1 MKKQILA
8 AAVAASVSA
17 VAVADISITGATK
30 VNYTYTDKDNNTTSN
45 GFQNETDLAIVGKN
59 GDTSVVM
66 KLALDEGHKTSNGS
80 ATTSTTDYSTAAA
93 TVTTVTHTHTVTT
106 TTTDGSSL
114 TLEDVYLTTKV
125 GDVALKVGDWD
136 NGDNG
141 IRASSRSR
149 NKVQASTTLGGVG
162 LSWTSGESMG
172 DEVKVSAGLGPV
184 NVSYNMKENDVND
197 FSLSTELAGFAIS
210 HTQLDATTSAGE
222 RDKTEI
228 STTAG
233 GIGIKV
239 GQMNA
244 GSTATITGDSWM
256 GDYEAN
262 TGAYEL
268 SAGMDVTA
276 VELSTSLDGNKVTF
290 RHAAIDK
297 DTSGGADRSFN
308 KIIVTRPLANGTTF
322 EATYTDTTKD
332 GSAADSNQSL
342 DLELAVKF

>member
-17 VAVADISITGATK
+17 VAIADISITGATK
-30 VNYTYTDKDNNTTSN
+30 VNYTYTDKYNNTTSN
-45 GFQNETDLAIVGKN
+45 GFKNETDLAIVGKN

-80 ATTSTTDYSTAAA
+80 ATTSTTDISSTSA
-93 TVTTVTHTHTVTT
+93 TITSTTHTHTVTT

-125 GDVALKVGDWD
+125 GDVSLKVGDWD

-141 IRASSRSR
+141 IRASSRSQ

-162 LSWTSGESMG
+162 LSWTSGANMD
-172 DEVKVSAGLGPV
+172 DEVKVSAALGPV
-184 NVSYNMKENDVND
+184 NASYNMKANSVND
-197 FSLSTELAGFAIS
+197 LSLSAELAGFTIA
-210 HTQLDATTSAGE
+210 HTQLDATTAAGE

-244 GSTATITGDSWM
+244 GTSATITGDSWM

-276 VELSTSLDGNKVTF
+276 IQLSTSLDGNKVSFT
-290 RHAAIDK
+290 HAAIDK
-297 DTSGGADRSFN
+297 DTSGGVDRSFN

-322 EATYTDTTKD
+322 EATYTDTTQD
-332 GSAADSNQSL
+332 GSTANSNQSL